1 MRFFLSTSGGNA
13 SMFKGLFSTL
23 RSNAIE
29 MPVSRRRHLRREV
42 DRCVAVVNGTTYPIE
57 NWSLG
62 GILLAGDERFFSVGQ
77 DMMLTLKFKLR
88 NTIINLE
95 HKGIIIRKTDGRIA
109 VEFIPLSG
117 ASRRGFQQVIDDSVA
132 SEFVNSQV

>member
-1 MRFFLSTSGGNA
+1 
-13 SMFKGLFSTL
+13 MFKGLFSTL
-23 RSNAIE
+23 RSNAAE
-29 MPVSRRRHLRREV
+29 MPASRRRHLRRAT

-62 GILLAGDERFFSVGQ
+62 GVLLSGDERFFAVGQ

-95 HKGIIIRKTDGRIA
+95 HMGRIIRKTDGRIA
-109 VEFIPLSG
+109 VEFVALSE
-117 ASRRGFQQVIDDSVA
+117 AIRRGFQQVIDDSVA
-132 SEFVNSQV
+132 SEFVNSQI